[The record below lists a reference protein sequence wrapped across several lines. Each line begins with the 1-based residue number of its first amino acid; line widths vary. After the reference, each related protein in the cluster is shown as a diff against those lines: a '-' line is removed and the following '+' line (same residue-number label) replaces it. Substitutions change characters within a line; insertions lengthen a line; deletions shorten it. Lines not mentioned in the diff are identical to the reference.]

1 MVTNKDLFTRFSRTY
16 IIAMAHLLLMIVPL
30 APLVGCSGEGDGG
43 PVVSSLSTSPN
54 QTAGASSD
62 RTSRSDNMPSPPLA
76 LNDDEMA
83 GQSSELPSGP
93 LYADDPPPR
102 SESSEDDSMMIVTST
117 PTGVTVRL
125 YWPRSPEGNIFG
137 YSVYYG
143 KEPAQEEGSCSSYEA
158 HEVVEAPP
166 ATITGLEPDTLYFFA
181 IKKFNESDKSCLNE
195 LMVTTPPA
203 ET

>member
-1 MVTNKDLFTRFSRTY
+1 MDL
-16 IIAMAHLLLMIVPL
+16 
-30 APLVGCSGEGDGG
+30 
-43 PVVSSLSTSPN
+43 SS
-54 QTAGASSD
+54 AS
-62 RTSRSDNMPSPPLA
+62 
-76 LNDDEMA
+76 
-83 GQSSELPSGP
+83 

-102 SESSEDDSMMIVTST
+102 SESSEDDLMTIVTST

-158 HEVVEAPP
+158 HQAVEAPP
-166 ATITGLEPDTLYFFA
+166 ATITELEPDTLYFFA

-195 LMVTTPPA
+195 IMVTTPPA
-203 ET
+203 EPRRGNALGSSSPL

>member
-1 MVTNKDLFTRFSRTY
+1 MVMNRALVDFFCRTY
-16 IIAMAHLLLMIVPL
+16 RLAMAHLLLVIVPL
-30 APLVGCSGEGDGG
+30 EPLVGCSGEGDGG
-43 PVVSSLSTSPN
+43 PVISSLSTSAN
-54 QTAGASSD
+54 QTAGPSSD

-83 GQSSELPSGP
+83 GQSLELPSES
-93 LYADDPPPR
+93 LYADDPPLR
-102 SESSEDDSMMIVTST
+102 SESSEDDSMTIVTST

-143 KEPAQEEGSCSSYEA
+143 KEPAQEEGSCSSYET
-158 HEVVEAPP
+158 HQVVEAPP
-166 ATITGLEPDTLYFFA
+166 ATITGLEPETLYFFA
-181 IKKFNESDKSCLNE
+181 IKQFNESDKSCLNE
-195 LMVTTPPA
+195 IMVTTPPA